1 VVVLTTDNSIGNDA
15 IVVSDNIKSI
25 KDIKGKKVAAE
36 VGSVD
41 RFMLYKLLKRAGMS
55 LEDIQIVPMETSK
68 AADAFAAGKVD
79 AVAVFAPFITKAL
92 SRPGSK
98 VLFTAGDFSGTISDH
113 LVFNRKFVNEHPDV
127 SNIFDDRFVNA
138 YAAKT
143 K

>member
-68 AADAFAAGKVD
+68 AADAFAA
-79 AVAVFAPFITKAL
+79 
-92 SRPGSK
+92 
-98 VLFTAGDFSGTISDH
+98 
-113 LVFNRKFVNEHPDV
+113 
-127 SNIFDDRFVNA
+127 
-138 YAAKT
+138 
-143 K
+143 